1 MLQLVAALVLGR
13 QWLAPCSA
21 DLHEEVSASVAM
33 MRPKGHHCPRDLELA
48 ADLELADDLRTSTI
62 SPIHLRRLRLPW
74 HTELDAWSIA
84 QALNILL
91 ET

>member
-1 MLQLVAALVLGR
+1 M
-13 QWLAPCSA
+13 
-21 DLHEEVSASVAM
+21 AM

-74 HTELDAWSIA
+74 HTELDALCRTSSDWK
-84 QALNILL
+84 IL
-91 ET
+91 ERDGPTV